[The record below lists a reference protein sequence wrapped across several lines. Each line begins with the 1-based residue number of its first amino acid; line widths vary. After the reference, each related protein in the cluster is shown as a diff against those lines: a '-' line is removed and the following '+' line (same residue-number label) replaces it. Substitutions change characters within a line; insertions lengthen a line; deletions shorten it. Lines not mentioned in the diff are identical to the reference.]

1 MNEQSAWDRWWS
13 RVSIQGVITGA
24 VPALLLGAWAWHKF
38 IGG

>member
-1 MNEQSAWDRWWS
+1 MREPNAWERFWS
-13 RVSIQGVITGA
+13 RVTIEGIIVGA